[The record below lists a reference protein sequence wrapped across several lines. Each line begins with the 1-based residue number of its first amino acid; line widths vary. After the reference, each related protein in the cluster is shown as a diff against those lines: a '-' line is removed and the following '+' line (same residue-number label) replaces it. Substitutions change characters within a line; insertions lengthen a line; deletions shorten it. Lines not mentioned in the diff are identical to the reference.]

1 MGTLSH
7 PALKRADGPRIP
19 SGRLV
24 GLLVVVALAVALVTN
39 AEALLAWADS
49 FEEALGPWA
58 PVVFG
63 LVGALLVAATGPASL
78 VNLGAGALFGLGIGT
93 ATAFGAGLLGS
104 TIAYGVA
111 RLLGGRRSAAFAER
125 HPWFGV
131 LRKRLASDGKLA
143 LGLRLSPVIPLALS
157 SYAFGL
163 ARMRPRLFFG
173 TAPAMLPPL
182 FLYVAAG
189 AMARGVW
196 RGGDRPWWEWAILG
210 LGAIA
215 TCAVMVRVS
224 RTIREAIREAKQR
237 DSSADRIEATAP
249 VAERDGERRRV
260 GVEIELG
267 GVSVDDCAAAVAAHF
282 GGEVDRHHEGE
293 AIVEGELGS
302 FRVELD
308 SRPIK
313 ALAAEREANPVDSQA
328 EMSAQIDDLKNRVLI
343 GLAEPFVPVEIV
355 TPPLDFDQLGVLD
368 ELVADLR
375 EQGARGTHDRV
386 FYAFGVHFNPE
397 VPSTDP
403 ASVLA
408 HMRAFFLLRDW
419 IRREGDTDLAR
430 RVTPHIEPHPDA
442 LVERFM
448 DPDYAPS
455 LEALIDD
462 YLRLS
467 PTRNRDLDMLP
478 LFAHLDEERVRAVL
492 PDEKINPRP
501 TFHYRLPNSQVG
513 DPDWRVSDEWRSWLL
528 VEQLA
533 HDRDRLQQWMADW
546 RAHRDD
552 PLGELMR
559 PWVDL
564 VDERLRA

>member
-1 MGTLSH
+1 MTALST
-7 PALKRADGPRIP
+7 PALDERAEGPRIP
-19 SGRLV
+19 SRRLV
-24 GLLVVVALAVALVTN
+24 GLLTVAALAVVLITH
-39 AEALLAWADS
+39 AEALLGWADS
-49 FEEALGPWA
+49 LEATLGPWA
-58 PVVFG
+58 PVVYG

-78 VNLGAGALFGLGIGT
+78 VNLGAGALFGLGPGT
-93 ATAFGAGLLGS
+93 AVAFGACMAGS
-104 TIAYGVA
+104 TLTYGVA
-111 RLLGGRRSAAFAER
+111 RLLGGRWSVAFAER

-131 LRKRLASDGKLA
+131 LRRRLASDGKLA
-143 LGLRLSPVIPLALS
+143 LGLRLSPVVPLALS
-157 SYAFGL
+157 GYAFGL
-163 ARMRPRLFFG
+163 ARMRPRLFFA

-196 RGGDRPWWEWAILG
+196 RGGGRPWWEWTLLA
-210 LGAIA
+210 LGAVA
-215 TCAVMVRVS
+215 TLVVMLRVS
-224 RTIREAIREAKQR
+224 AMVAEVIRAARR
-237 DSSADRIEATAP
+237 SRSSAELEATVP

-267 GVSVDDCAAAVAAHF
+267 GATVADCAAAVATHF
-282 GGEVDRHHEGE
+282 DGTVDAHHEGE
-293 AIVEGELGS
+293 AFVESSLGT

-313 ALAAEREANPVDSQA
+313 ELAAERAEHPVDA
-328 EMSAQIDDLKNRVLI
+328 DAGAQLDDFKNRVLI

-355 TPPLDFDQLGVLD
+355 TPPLDFDQLDVLD

-397 VPSTDP
+397 VPSTEP
-403 ASVLA
+403 ASIVA

-430 RVTPHIEPHPDA
+430 RMTPHIEPHPLA

-448 DPDYAPS
+448 APDYAPS
-455 LEALIDD
+455 LEELIDD

-478 LFAHLDEERVRAVL
+478 LFAHLDESRVRAVL
-492 PDEKINPRP
+492 PAEKINPRP

-513 DPDWRVSDEWRSWLL
+513 DPSWRVSDEWRSWLL

-533 HDRDRLQQWMADW
+533 HDRDRLEQWMADW
-546 RAHRDD
+546 RAHRAD
-552 PLGELMR
+552 PLAELMR
-559 PWVDL
+559 PWADVVDG
-564 VDERLRA
+564 RLRA